1 MRGADKLLERVEG
14 RPVLALLALR
24 ARAAGAPVLVTVA
37 PAQAGRAAALSGQE
51 VTLAEVPEAAE
62 GMAASLR
69 AGADA
74 MTAGG
79 HDGLMVLPAD
89 MPEIGTEDI
98 AALIA
103 AFMSTPAPRPIL
115 RAAAS
120 DGRPGHPV
128 ILPARLAPDLARLSG
143 DTGARDVLRAHAAE
157 VVLHPLPG
165 ERALTDLDTPE
176 EWAAWRASHGV

>member
-14 RPVLALLALR
+14 RPVLALLAER
-24 ARAAGAPVLVTVA
+24 ALGAGPSVLVTLA
-37 PAQAGRAAALSGQE
+37 PDQPGRMQALSGQK
-51 VTLAEVPEAAE
+51 VTVSEVPEASE

-69 AGADA
+69 AGAEA
-74 MTAGG
+74 MSAGG

-89 MPEIGTEDI
+89 MPEIATEDI
-98 AALIA
+98 AGMMASFLSA
-103 AFMSTPAPRPIL
+103 PAPRPIL

-128 ILPARLAPDLARLSG
+128 ILPARLAADLARLSG
-143 DTGARDVLRAHAAE
+143 DTGARDVLRAHASD
-157 VVLHPLPG
+157 VVIHPLPG

-176 EWAAWRASHGV
+176 EWAAWRAAQGV